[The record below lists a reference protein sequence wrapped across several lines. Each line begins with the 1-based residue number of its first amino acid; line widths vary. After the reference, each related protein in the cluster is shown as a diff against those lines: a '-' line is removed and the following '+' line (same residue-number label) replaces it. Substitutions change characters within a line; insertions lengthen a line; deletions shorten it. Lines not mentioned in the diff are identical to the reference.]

1 MRRPEYG
8 QFKLAL
14 FGTSMCD
21 FTPTLLLFHA
31 WFPISLINFVQLSR
45 TSNLIHALVQ
55 LRLGRVS
62 IHTLGQLF
70 LQTSVRPKVGQIHIF
85 FYKQQLQPQVAN
97 KSAQNQCAECCLIN
111 LTKVRWSDFF
121 SKMGLKWSDF
131 SQKKSFIL
139 IWVRFSHCGYRQ
151 FWNYQM
157 RFYKNVGGL
166 HHWT

>member
-1 MRRPEYG
+1 MCDVRNMARLSWPIPDINMRRPEYG

-45 TSNLIHALVQ
+45 TSNLIHAPVQ

-85 FYKQQLQPQVAN
+85 FFISNSSSLKLLIKVPKISV
-97 KSAQNQCAECCLIN
+97 QN
-111 LTKVRWSDFF
+111 V
-121 SKMGLKWSDF
+121 
-131 SQKKSFIL
+131 
-139 IWVRFSHCGYRQ
+139 V
-151 FWNYQM
+151 
-157 RFYKNVGGL
+157 
-166 HHWT
+166 